1 MRGLLFRRPGS
12 WDNLNVE
19 ELPMPGQWGAVRS
32 FALAICLGSL
42 AQRGRQV
49 AAASAGTS
57 HVTVNPVDFYHK
69 AACLTGVETPQRSF
83 GESADMLT
91 VLLPG
96 FQDDVWALPVPVVS
110 LDDALNA

>member
-1 MRGLLFRRPGS
+1 MSKSFPCRDNGGPLGPSLF
-12 WDNLNVE
+12 
-19 ELPMPGQWGAVRS
+19 
-32 FALAICLGSL
+32 AICLGSL

>member
-1 MRGLLFRRPGS
+1 
-12 WDNLNVE
+12 
-19 ELPMPGQWGAVRS
+19 
-32 FALAICLGSL
+32 
-42 AQRGRQV
+42 V

>member
-1 MRGLLFRRPGS
+1 MSKSFPCR
-12 WDNLNVE
+12 DNGGPLGPS
-19 ELPMPGQWGAVRS
+19 L
-32 FALAICLGSL
+32 LAICLGSL

-83 GESADMLT
+83 GESANMLT